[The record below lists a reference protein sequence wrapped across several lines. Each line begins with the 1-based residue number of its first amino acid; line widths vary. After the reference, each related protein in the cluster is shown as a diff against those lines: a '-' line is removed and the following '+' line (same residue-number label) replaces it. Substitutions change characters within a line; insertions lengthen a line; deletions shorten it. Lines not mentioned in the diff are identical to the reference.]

1 MNIPYW
7 NNLQPLRIPANWTI
21 LQHKLMNIEPEKLN
35 KNDDKWL
42 TMFVEDILQIER
54 HLKRKIN
61 KKVEQQK
68 LIIDLGWYPDS
79 EPSGNFRLV
88 AILNN
93 NWEFPLLQ
101 FTSRSKKEI
110 VETLEYWLFG
120 IFDDIYFIEDENHF
134 RKLYKHYQ

>member
-1 MNIPYW
+1 
-7 NNLQPLRIPANWTI
+7 
-21 LQHKLMNIEPEKLN
+21 MNIEPEKLN

-110 VETLEYWLFG
+110 LETLEYWLFG

-134 RKLYKHYQ
+134 RKLYKYYQ

>member
-7 NNLQPLRIPANWTI
+7 KNLQPLRIPANWTI
-21 LQHKLMNIEPEKLN
+21 LQHKLMNIEPKELN

-42 TMFVEDILQIER
+42 TMFVEDILQIEK

-68 LIIDLGWYPDS
+68 LIIDLGWYPDG
-79 EPSGNFRLV
+79 EHSGNFRLV

-120 IFDDIYFIEDENHF
+120 IFNDIYFIEDENHF

>member
-7 NNLQPLRIPANWTI
+7 KNLQPLRIPPNWTI
-21 LQHKLMNIEPEKLN
+21 LQHKLMNIEPKELN

-42 TMFVEDILQIER
+42 TMSVEDILQIEK

-68 LIIDLGWYPDS
+68 LIIDLGWYPDG
-79 EPSGNFRLV
+79 EHSGNFRLV

-120 IFDDIYFIEDENHF
+120 IFNDIYFIEDENHF
-134 RKLYKHYQ
+134 RKLHKYYQ

>member
-7 NNLQPLRIPANWTI
+7 KNLQPLRIPSNWTV
-21 LQHKLMNIEPEKLN
+21 LQHQLMNIEPQELN

-54 HLKRKIN
+54 HLKRKSN

-68 LIIDLGWYPDS
+68 LVIDLGWYPDS

-110 VETLEYWLFG
+110 LETLEYWLFG

-134 RKLYKHYQ
+134 RKLYKYYQ

>member
-7 NNLQPLRIPANWTI
+7 KNLQPLRIPANWTI

-120 IFDDIYFIEDENHF
+120 IFDDIYFNEDENHF

>member
-7 NNLQPLRIPANWTI
+7 KNLQPLRIPPNWTI
-21 LQHKLMNIEPEKLN
+21 LQHKLMNIEPKELN
-35 KNDDKWL
+35 KKDDKWL
-42 TMFVEDILQIER
+42 TMFVEDILQIEK

-68 LIIDLGWYPDS
+68 LIIDLGWYPDG
-79 EPSGNFRLV
+79 EHSGNFRLV

-134 RKLYKHYQ
+134 CKLYKHYQ

>member
-7 NNLQPLRIPANWTI
+7 KNLQPLRIPANWTI

-110 VETLEYWLFG
+110 LETLEYWLFE

>member
-7 NNLQPLRIPANWTI
+7 KNLQPLRIPANWTI

-134 RKLYKHYQ
+134 CKLYKHYQ

>member
-7 NNLQPLRIPANWTI
+7 KNLQPLRIPANWTI

-101 FTSRSKKEI
+101 FKSRSKKEI

>member
-1 MNIPYW
+1 MNTPYW
-7 NNLQPLRIPANWTI
+7 KNLQPLRIPANWTI

-110 VETLEYWLFG
+110 LETLEYWLFE

>member
-7 NNLQPLRIPANWTI
+7 KNLQPLRIPPNWTI

-134 RKLYKHYQ
+134 CKLYKHYQ

>member
-7 NNLQPLRIPANWTI
+7 KNLQPLRIPANWTI

-68 LIIDLGWYPDS
+68 LIIDLGWYPDG

-110 VETLEYWLFG
+110 LETLEYWLFE
-120 IFDDIYFIEDENHF
+120 IFDDIHFIENENHF
-134 RKLYKHYQ
+134 RKLYKYYP

>member
-1 MNIPYW
+1 MAYYVCRRYITN
-7 NNLQPLRIPANWTI
+7 
-21 LQHKLMNIEPEKLN
+21 
-35 KNDDKWL
+35 
-42 TMFVEDILQIER
+42 
-54 HLKRKIN
+54 RKTFETQN
-61 KKVEQQK
+61 QQKVEQQK

-110 VETLEYWLFG
+110 LETLEYWLFG